1 MAHII
6 KDVFTPEQLV
16 VIKESINS
24 SERVTDEKHG
34 RYTSSIRPSNG
45 EREDDSP
52 IILPDEIHER
62 LYKLASDNFSRTAKQ
77 SYIKSAKYSGFLNP
91 LPNLPAHLDDN
102 ACSYTID
109 LQLSSNVD
117 WPLYVNGE
125 PFNLQDNWAI
135 FYDGEN
141 DLHWRESFPSRNPMS
156 FVHMIFF
163 HFVEPEH
170 WYFRK
175 PHLDSEENE
184 QNHDARLLRELPLLK
199 KYGKLEGA
207 ENKYA
212 GQ

>member
-24 SERVTDEKHG
+24 SGRVTDEKHG

-62 LYKLASDNFSRTAKQ
+62 LYKLASDNFSKTAKQ

-125 PFNLQDNWAI
+125 QFNLEDNWAI
-135 FYDGEN
+135 IYDGEN

-170 WYFRK
+170 WWFT
-175 PHLDSEENE
+175 
-184 QNHDARLLRELPLLK
+184 
-199 KYGKLEGA
+199 EGP
-207 ENKYA
+207 EHINVIRNQTTEK
-212 GQ
+212 

>member
-6 KDVFTPEQLV
+6 KDAFTPGQLA
-16 VIKESINS
+16 IISEKINS
-24 SERVTDEKHG
+24 SSRVVDEKHG

-52 IILPDEIHER
+52 IILPDDIHER
-62 LYKLASDNFSRTAKQ
+62 LYKLASDNFSSTAKQ

-117 WPLYVNGE
+117 WPIYINGE
-125 PFNLQDNWAI
+125 EFTLKDNWAVV
-135 FYDGEN
+135 YDGEN

-156 FVHMIFF
+156 FAHMIFF

-170 WYFRK
+170 WFFRR
-175 PHLDSEENE
+175 PYLTSEENE
-184 QNHDARLLRELPLLK
+184 SNHDARLLRELPLLE
-199 KYGKLEGA
+199 KYGKLKGA
-207 ENKYA
+207 ENKSA
-212 GQ
+212 